1 MPVCRTPPGFP
12 RKPKL
17 DSVIRGRRFYIGF
30 SIRPDTRRSGTSA
43 SRFET
48 TRPLDRPLL
57 IRNEQSNRAKPP
69 VKSGLRDQFQPSAR
83 KPGFES
89 SPVPRVVSLLR
100 ASTAP
105 LPSCEANVRFLADST
120 ASFPIRVAASGVP
133 THRVY
138 PLGQSTFYCAG
149 PGPQGK
155 SNRRRKAQ

>member
-1 MPVCRTPPGFP
+1 MPVCRTSPGFP

-17 DSVIRGRRFYIGF
+17 DSVIRGRRFYLGF
-30 SIRPDTRRSGTSA
+30 SIRPDTHRSGTSA

-57 IRNEQSNRAKPP
+57 IRNEQSNRTKPP
-69 VKSGLRDQFQPSAR
+69 DKSGLRDQLRPSAR

-89 SPVPRVVSLLR
+89 SPVPRVVVLLR
-100 ASTAP
+100 APTALP
-105 LPSCEANVRFLADST
+105 PSCEANVRFLSDST

-138 PLGQSTFYCAG
+138 PLGQSAFYRAG

-155 SNRRRKAQ
+155 SNRWRKAQ